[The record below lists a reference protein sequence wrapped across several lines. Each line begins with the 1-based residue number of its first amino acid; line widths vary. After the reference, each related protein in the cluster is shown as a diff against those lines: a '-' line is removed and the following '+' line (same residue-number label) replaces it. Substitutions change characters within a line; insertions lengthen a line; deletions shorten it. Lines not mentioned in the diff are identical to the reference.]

1 MNARMNRGTGFEL
14 FWGKARPASDRDP
27 LIHPL
32 WMHSLDVAAVGAAVL
47 RHRPDLVARIAGALG
62 WSSADF
68 IRLWPFV
75 LALHDLGKFSR
86 PFQAKAPAHWPT
98 DVLGPMTGNFR
109 DPGHSSSGLRLLTDQ
124 LTDLTAG
131 WFPDWGGEL
140 VSAFMVPV
148 VGHHGRPVEE
158 PQASP
163 AELFG
168 AAAVGAARD
177 YAVAAAALLIPP
189 SLPPPPRRAL
199 LRSSWL
205 IAGLAVLA
213 DWIGSKQDWF
223 PYCCAGPTLDEY
235 WRDHALPRAEN
246 AIKSA
251 GIAPAKASTVTGFRP
266 LTRLP
271 HAPTPVQ
278 AWAES
283 VDLLEG
289 PLLVLVEDMTG
300 GGKTEAA
307 LILAHR
313 LMAAGRARGLYFA
326 LPTMATANAMFGRL
340 QDCYRR
346 MFADGERPSL
356 ILTHGRTRDDPRF
369 AASVLGAGQQDQV
382 VGATGRNA
390 EDTDSAAEG
399 PAWLADDR
407 RKAFLADVGAGTID
421 QALLSVLPAKH
432 QSLRLLGL
440 AERVLIVDE
449 AHAYDA
455 YMDTELDRLIA
466 FQAALGGHTIVLSA
480 TLPAETKRRF
490 AEAFGKA
497 AGAAT
502 RPATIDAYPCVTLL
516 SAASSPVVVAKAPR
530 PELRR
535 EITVTRVANGDAAA
549 ERIVSAAAA
558 GAAVAWIRNSV
569 DDAID
574 GVTLLR
580 QAGVDARLF
589 HARFAFGDRYVIEE
603 DVVRRFGK
611 NGDATARRGQVLV
624 ATQVIEQSL
633 DVDFDLVVSDL
644 APVDLLLQRAGRLWR
659 HPGRSRPI
667 DGPELVVLSPDPTG
681 LVDAKWMTALLPRA
695 GAVYRNHLLLWRSAQ
710 LLFDAGRIRVPEDVR
725 ALIEAAYGPEA
736 ETGAP
741 GALGRIRQ
749 NAVGNANA
757 ERSFAEQ
764 NLLRVELGYSL
775 GNKAWLDE
783 ARIAT
788 RLSNET
794 RILRL
799 ARWDGAELTPWC
811 SDPDPRRAWALSEV
825 SVRGNR
831 VGGVHEPTGA
841 LADAISNERKRW
853 GRYDEDKLLVPLMRT
868 AKSAGTWTGEVTT
881 PKGATQFIVYTLAEG
896 LRLPRS
902 ADPPL

>member
-1 MNARMNRGTGFEL
+1 MGDVLDASPFVSFEP
-14 FWGKARPASDRDP
+14 FWGKARPADP
-27 LIHPL
+27 ADPAGPRWHPL
-32 WMHSLDVAAVGAAVL
+32 WMHSLDVAAVGTAIL
-47 RHRPDLVARIAGALG
+47 RQKPDLAARIADRLG
-62 WSSADF
+62 WPTEDFSS
-68 IRLWPFV
+68 LWPFA

-86 PFQAKAPAHWPT
+86 PFQAKAPAHWPR

-109 DPGHSSSGLRLLTDQ
+109 DPGHSSSGLDLLTRS
-124 LTDLTAG
+124 LTDLTDQ
-131 WFPDWGGEL
+131 WFPNWDGGL

-158 PQASP
+158 PGKSP

-177 YAVAAAALLIPP
+177 YALAAAAVLSPP

-199 LRSSWL
+199 LRCSWL
-205 IAGLAVLA
+205 LAGLAVQA
-213 DWIGSKQDWF
+213 DWIGSNQAWF
-223 PYCCAGPTLDEY
+223 PYQYPGPSLDKY
-235 WRDHALPRAEN
+235 WREHALPCAEA
-246 AIKSA
+246 AIKAA
-251 GIAPAKASTVTGFRP
+251 GIAPARVSTLTGYRP

-271 HAPTPVQ
+271 HPPTPVQ

-283 VDLLEG
+283 VDLPGG
-289 PLLVLVEDMTG
+289 PLLVLIEDMTG

-313 LMAAGRARGLYFA
+313 LMAAGRTHGLYFA

-346 MFADGERPSL
+346 IFTDDARPSL
-356 ILTHGRTRDDPRF
+356 ILSHGRSRDDPRF
-369 AASVLGAGQQDQV
+369 AASILGAGGDRRTA
-382 VGATGRNA
+382 GATTGNA
-390 EDTDSAAEG
+390 EDIDSAAEC

-407 RKAFLADVGAGTID
+407 RKAFLADIGAGTID

-440 AERVLIVDE
+440 AERVLIIDE

-455 YMDTELDRLIA
+455 YMGTELDRLIA

-480 TLPAETKRRF
+480 TLPATTKERF
-490 AEAFGKA
+490 AGAFAKA
-497 AGAAT
+497 VGAAAQ
-502 RPATIDAYPCVTLL
+502 PATIGDYPCVTLL
-516 SAASSPVVVAKAPR
+516 SAAPPIVEAKLPR

-535 EITVTRVANGDAAA
+535 EITVTRAADPDEA
-549 ERIVSAAAA
+549 MARIAAAAAA

-569 DDAID
+569 DDAIE
-574 GVTLLR
+574 GQAQLR
-580 QAGVDARLF
+580 TAGVDARLF
-589 HARFAFGDRYVIEE
+589 HARFAFGDRYVIEQE
-603 DVVRRFGK
+603 TVRRFGK
-611 NGDATARRGQVLV
+611 DGNEAERCGQVLV

-659 HPGRSRPI
+659 HPGRLRPI
-667 DGPELVVLSPDPTG
+667 DGPELVVLSPDPT
-681 LVDAKWMTALLPRA
+681 VPIDAKWMMTLLPRA
-695 GAVYRNHLLLWRSAQ
+695 GAVYRDHLLLWRSAQ
-710 LLFDAGRIRVPEDVR
+710 LLFDPGRIRVPEDVR
-725 ALIEAAYGPEA
+725 GLIEAAYGPEA

-741 GALGRIRQ
+741 EALGLIRQ
-749 NAVGNANA
+749 TAVGNANA

-788 RLSNET
+788 RLSDET
-794 RILRL
+794 RVLRL
-799 ARWDGAELTPWC
+799 ARWDGTELTPWC
-811 SDPDPRRAWALSEV
+811 NDPDPRRAWALSEV
-825 SVRGNR
+825 AVRGNR
-831 VGGVHEPTGA
+831 VGGVPEPTGA
-841 LADAISNERKRW
+841 LADSAQKIRAEW
-853 GRYDEDKLLVPLMRT
+853 GRYDEDKLLVPLRPPSGDEIWIGAALTKDGSSLTLSYT
-868 AKSAGTWTGEVTT
+868 AS
-881 PKGATQFIVYTLAEG
+881 EG
-896 LRLPRS
+896 LL
-902 ADPPL
+902 LE

>member
-32 WMHSLDVAAVGAAVL
+32 WMHSLDVAAVGAVIL
-47 RHRPDLVARIAGALG
+47 RHRPDLVARISATLG
-62 WSSADF
+62 WLSEDF
-68 IRLWPFV
+68 IRLWPFA

-86 PFQAKAPAHWPT
+86 PFQAKAPAHWPA
-98 DVLGPMTGNFR
+98 DVLGPITGNFR
-109 DPGHSSSGLRLLTDQ
+109 DPGHSSSGLDLLTRS
-124 LTDLTAG
+124 LTDLTDQ
-131 WFPDWGGEL
+131 WFPDWDSGL

-148 VGHHGRPVEE
+148 IGHHGRPVEE
-158 PQASP
+158 PEKSP

-168 AAAVGAARD
+168 TAAVGAARD
-177 YAVAAAALLIPP
+177 YAVAAAALLAPP
-189 SLPPPPRRAL
+189 SLLPPPRRAL

-205 IAGLAVLA
+205 LAGLAVLA
-213 DWIGSKQDWF
+213 DWIGSNQAWF
-223 PYCCAGPTLDEY
+223 PYCCAGPSLDEY
-235 WRDHALPRAEN
+235 WTEHANEKAEK
-246 AIKSA
+246 AITAA
-251 GIAPAKASTVTGFRP
+251 GIAPARASTVTGFRP

-271 HAPTPVQ
+271 YAPTPVQ

-283 VDLLEG
+283 VDLPAG
-289 PLLVLVEDMTG
+289 PLLVLIEDMTG

-340 QDCYRR
+340 QDYYPR

-356 ILTHGRTRDDPRF
+356 VLTHGRTRDDPRF
-369 AASVLGAGQQDQV
+369 AASVLGTGGTAQ
-382 VGATGRNA
+382 GASATTRSA

-455 YMDTELDRLIA
+455 YMGTELDRLIA

-490 AEAFGKA
+490 AGAFGKA

-516 SAASSPVVVAKAPR
+516 SAASSSIVVAKAPR

-535 EITVTRVANGDAAA
+535 EITITRVANEDAAA
-549 ERIVSAAAA
+549 ERIVSAATA

-659 HPGRSRPI
+659 HPGRRRPI
-667 DGPELVVLSPDPTG
+667 EGPELVVLSPDPTG
-681 LVDAKWMTALLPRA
+681 PVDAKWMASLLPRA
-695 GAVYRNHLLLWRSAQ
+695 GAVYRDHLLLWRSAQ
-710 LLFDAGRIRVPEDVR
+710 LLFDTGRIRVPEDVR

-741 GALGRIRQ
+741 EALGRIRQ

-788 RLSNET
+788 RLSDET

-831 VGGVHEPTGA
+831 VGDVPEPTGV
-841 LADAISNERKRW
+841 LADATRKTRATW
-853 GRYDEDKLLVPLMRT
+853 GRYDEDKLLVPLARNT
-868 AKSAGTWTGEVTT
+868 DGGEEWTGMV
-881 PKGATQFIVYTLAEG
+881 LAPGGRNQPIHYARSEG
-896 LRLPRS
+896 LRLPR
-902 ADPPL
+902 PN